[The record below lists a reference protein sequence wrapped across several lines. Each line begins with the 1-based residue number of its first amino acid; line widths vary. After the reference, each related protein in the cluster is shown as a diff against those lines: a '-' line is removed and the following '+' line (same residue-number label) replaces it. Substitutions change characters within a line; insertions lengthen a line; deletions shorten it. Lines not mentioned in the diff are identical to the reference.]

1 MNRAITLSLFQAGPV
16 TYDFSATHEKILAA
30 RHADPPKPYDLL
42 QDREQLS
49 AVMSEVSG
57 KGLIP
62 LEA

>member
-42 QDREQLS
+42 QDRE
-49 AVMSEVSG
+49 
-57 KGLIP
+57 
-62 LEA
+62 